1 MAVYK
6 PFAKSSDSKAPDS
19 KPDLEI
25 TQDYTPL
32 QTAKLDTKIDAK
44 LPAKLPDVPDTI
56 PVVEDLEI
64 TQDFVPPTGS
74 KLTPKTEVKL
84 KLSPPPP
91 PAAPPPPPA
100 PKKIALTHLGD
111 FRLVGKLGAGG
122 MGTVYK
128 AVQES
133 KHRYVALKVLSQE
146 VATKPGF
153 VQRFDREI
161 RAMAKLDH
169 PNIVHL
175 IRAGEDHGF
184 VYLAMELLAG
194 GSVGS
199 WLEKLGQFSVA
210 DAALVARQAAVALLY
225 AHEHGFVHRDV
236 KPDNLLL
243 AADGTV
249 KLADLG
255 LAKTAEDTL
264 EGLTQTGVGIG
275 TPLYAAPEQAR
286 DAKNVDARCDIYS
299 LGCVFYRC
307 LTGRPP
313 FHADTLLGV
322 IKAKEKGVY
331 EAAHSVRKKVPK
343 SLDKILAKMLAK
355 TPDHRYTSL
364 AEFLEELDFSET
376 VGERLSFLDGSKSD
390 RDTKDD

>member
-6 PFAKSSDSKAPDS
+6 PFAKSDS
-19 KPDLEI
+19 KPDLET

-32 QTAKLDTKIDAK
+32 PEAKLGA
-44 LPAKLPDVPDTI
+44 VPDKI
-56 PVVEDLEI
+56 PVVDDLETTVDYI
-64 TQDFVPPTGS
+64 PPAGS
-74 KLTPKTEVKL
+74 KLLPKTEVKL

-100 PKKIALTHLGD
+100 PKKVALTHLGD

-128 AVQES
+128 AVQDS
-133 KHRYVALKVLSQE
+133 KHRFVALKVLSQE
-146 VATKPGF
+146 MATKPGF

-161 RAMAKLDH
+161 RAMAKLEH

-184 VYLAMELLAG
+184 VYLAMELLTG
-194 GSVGS
+194 GSVGG
-199 WLEKLGQFSVA
+199 WLEKLGHFTVE
-210 DAALVARQAAVALLY
+210 DAAHAARAAAVALLY
-225 AHEHGFVHRDV
+225 AHERGFVHRDV
-236 KPDNLLL
+236 KPDNLLI
-243 AADGTV
+243 AGDGTV

-264 EGLTQTGVGIG
+264 EGLTQTGIGIG

-313 FHADTLLGV
+313 FHADSLLGI

-331 EAAHSVRKKVPK
+331 ESAHSVRKKVPK
-343 SLDKILAKMLAK
+343 SLDKILSKMLAK
-355 TPDHRYTSL
+355 NPDHRYASL

-376 VGERLSFLDGSKSD
+376 VGERLSFMGESKSD
-390 RDTKDD
+390 RETKDE

>member
-6 PFAKSSDSKAPDS
+6 PFAQSDAKS
-19 KPDLEI
+19 DLET
-25 TQDYTPL
+25 TQDYTPQPPASRGTVPDSIPVVDDL
-32 QTAKLDTKIDAK
+32 ETTTAFA
-44 LPAKLPDVPDTI
+44 PVPDTK
-56 PVVEDLEI
+56 PAA
-64 TQDFVPPTGS
+64 
-74 KLTPKTEVKL
+74 PKTEVKS
-84 KLSPPPP
+84 KLPHPPPP
-91 PAAPPPPPA
+91 V
-100 PKKIALTHLGD
+100 PKKVQLTHLGD

-133 KHRYVALKVLSQE
+133 KHRYVALKVLSQD
-146 VATKPGF
+146 VASKPGF
-153 VQRFDREI
+153 IQRFDREI

-184 VYLAMELLAG
+184 VYLAMELVAG

-199 WLEKLGQFSVA
+199 WLGKLGHFTVA
-210 DAALVARQAAVALLY
+210 DSAHIARAAAVALLY
-225 AHEHGFVHRDV
+225 VHEHGFVHRDV

-243 AADGTV
+243 SADGTV

-264 EGLTQTGVGIG
+264 EGVTQTGVGIG

-307 LTGRPP
+307 LTGRTP
-313 FHADTLLGV
+313 FHADNLLGI
-322 IKAKEKGVY
+322 IKAKEKGIY
-331 EAAHSVRKKVPK
+331 EAAHAIRKKVPK
-343 SLDKILAKMLAK
+343 SLDKILARMLAK
-355 TPDHRYTSL
+355 NPDHRYPSL

-376 VGERLSFLDGSKSD
+376 AGERLSFMGGSKPD
-390 RDTKDD
+390 RETKDD